1 LVSAIQ
7 TIKGRLIW
15 AAFFLSKKIKK
26 YNNYIALDVH
36 KMFAPWDEMCMVVF
50 RRAKN
55 FTLLR

>member
-15 AAFFLSKKIKK
+15 VAFFFVKKIKK

-36 KMFAPWDEMCMVVF
+36 KMFAPWDEMCMVVLEE
-50 RRAKN
+50 RKI
-55 FTLLR
+55 

>member
-1 LVSAIQ
+1 L
-7 TIKGRLIW
+7 GGL
-15 AAFFLSKKIKK
+15 FLSKKIKK

-55 FTLLR
+55 LTLLR